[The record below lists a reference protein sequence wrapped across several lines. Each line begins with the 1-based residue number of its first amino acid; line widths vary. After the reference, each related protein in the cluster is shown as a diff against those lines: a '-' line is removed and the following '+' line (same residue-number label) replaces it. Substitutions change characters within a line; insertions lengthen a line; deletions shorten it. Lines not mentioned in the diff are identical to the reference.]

1 MQSQPT
7 RSDPDGMNYKEFV
20 RKIEYFFPE
29 LYKLANDILISKVSV
44 EIILL
49 DNYAIEGF
57 HPNNTSITETIDE
70 DRNYMLYTI
79 IFEKSKYDTKN
90 APNHIR
96 LLAYTKF
103 VKFFYGYITDNK
115 DKHLYWFL

>member
-1 MQSQPT
+1 MQSQTT
-7 RSDPDGMNYKEFV
+7 RSDPDSMNYKEFA

-29 LYKLANDILISKVSV
+29 LYKLANDILISKVFV
-44 EIILL
+44 EILLL
-49 DNYAIEGF
+49 DNYDIEGF

-96 LLAYTKF
+96 RLAYTKF
-103 VKFFYGYITDNK
+103 VKVFYGYVIDNK